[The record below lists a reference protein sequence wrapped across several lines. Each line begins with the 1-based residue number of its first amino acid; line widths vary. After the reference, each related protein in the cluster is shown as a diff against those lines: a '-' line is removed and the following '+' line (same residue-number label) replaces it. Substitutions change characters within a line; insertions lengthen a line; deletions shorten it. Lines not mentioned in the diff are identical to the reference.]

1 MNYLIKRTLNYF
13 FQGLL
18 FLAPITLTVWGL
30 ITIFELI
37 DGLLI
42 GYLDTLL
49 NRHIPGL
56 GIIVLLFSITL
67 IGLLGSSFLFRPF
80 LSYFDDLLTKAPLI
94 KIIYTSVK
102 DLVSAFVGQKK
113 RFNEP
118 VVVKL
123 GKGYDLEKIGFI
135 TNKDLSFLGIA
146 GQKVAVYLPHSYAW
160 SGNLF
165 IVPAENVSPIDASA
179 TDVMKFIISAGV
191 TNLEIQNDD
200 ANDQADHT
208 DHQR

>member
-1 MNYLIKRTLNYF
+1 MKNISKKVLYYF

-18 FLAPITLTVWGL
+18 YVAPVTLTIWGL
-30 ITIFELI
+30 IAIFEWI

-42 GYLDTLL
+42 DYLDQLL
-49 NRHIPGL
+49 QRHIPGL
-56 GIIVLLFSITL
+56 GIIVLLIAITL
-67 IGLLGSSFLFRPF
+67 FGMLGSTILLKPF
-80 LSYFDDLLTKAPLI
+80 MAYMDAVLAKTPLI
-94 KIIYTSVK
+94 KLIYTSVK

-118 VVVKL
+118 VLVKV

-135 TNKDLSFLGIA
+135 TNKDLRFLGVP

-165 IVPAENVSPIDASA
+165 IVPSENVKPIDASA
-179 TDVMKFIISAGV
+179 TEVMKFIISAGV
-191 TNLEIQNDD
+191 TNLDTNNEL
-200 ANDQADHT
+200 
-208 DHQR
+208 

>member
-1 MNYLIKRTLNYF
+1 MKQFSKRIIYYF

-18 FLAPITLTVWGL
+18 YIAPVTLTIWG
-30 ITIFELI
+30 IIAIFDWI

-42 GYLDTLL
+42 DYLDEILK
-49 NRHIPGL
+49 RHIPGL
-56 GIIVLLFSITL
+56 GILVLLLAITL
-67 IGLLGSSFLFRPF
+67 IGMLGSTLFFKPF
-80 LSYFDDLLTKAPLI
+80 MVYFDYLMTRAPLV

-118 VVVKL
+118 VLVKI

-135 TNKDLSFLGIA
+135 TNKDLSFLGIPE
-146 GQKVAVYLPHSYAW
+146 QKVAVYLPHSYAW

-165 IVPAENVSPIDASA
+165 IVPAENIRPIDASA
-179 TDVMKFIISAGV
+179 TEVMKFIISAGV
-191 TNLEIQNDD
+191 TNLDTQNDE
-200 ANDQADHT
+200 
-208 DHQR
+208 

>member
-1 MNYLIKRTLNYF
+1 MRQILKKFLNYF
-13 FQGLL
+13 LQGLL
-18 FLAPITLTVWGL
+18 YIAPITMTIWGV
-30 ITIFELI
+30 IAIFEFI

-42 GYLDTLL
+42 GYLDQILK
-49 NRHIPGL
+49 RHIPGL
-56 GIIVLLFSITL
+56 GIIVLLISITL
-67 IGLLGSSFLFRPF
+67 IGLMGSTILFKPF
-80 LSYFDDLLTKAPLI
+80 IAYFDHLFAKAPLI

-118 VVVKL
+118 VMVKI

-135 TNKDLSFLGIA
+135 TNKDLSFLGIE

-165 IVPAENVSPIDASA
+165 IVPAENVRPIDASS
-179 TDVMKFIISAGV
+179 TEVMKFIISAGV
-191 TNLEIQNDD
+191 TNLDVHNENQNE
-200 ANDQADHT
+200 
-208 DHQR
+208 